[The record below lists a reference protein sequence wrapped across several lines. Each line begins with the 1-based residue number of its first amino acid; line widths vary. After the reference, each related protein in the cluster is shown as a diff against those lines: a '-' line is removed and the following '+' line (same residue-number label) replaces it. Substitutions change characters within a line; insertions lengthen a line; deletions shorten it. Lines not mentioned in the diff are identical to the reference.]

1 MGFIKYKLNEI
12 VIIIVLS
19 LLLGLIMMLYNTPLE
34 GIVLTAGI
42 IIFLG
47 IIYFSYSMMIYKKV
61 CTVQEENLQLKEE
74 IQDIRNEKIEYQS
87 EIESYFLLWVHQMK
101 TPITASKLLL
111 EAEDIQTISQMRHE
125 ILQIDNYTNLA
136 LSYLKLMNEKT
147 DMVFMEVRMD
157 DLITPLIKR
166 YSIQFIHNDTKLH
179 YEKIYDSVLT
189 DAKWTS
195 VMIEQILNNALK
207 YARGK
212 NIWIKYSEA
221 ENILSVKDDGKG
233 INTSDLPKIFE
244 KGFSGYNGRLNDKSS
259 GIGLYIVKTIAR
271 RMNVSVS
278 VESEL
283 GKGTTFHMKF
293 PNLTNL

>member
-12 VIIIVLS
+12 IIIIVLS
-19 LLLGLIMMLYNTPLE
+19 LLFGLIMMLYNTPLE

-61 CTVQEENLQLKEE
+61 CTVQEENLQLKEK

-111 EAEDIQTISQMRHE
+111 EAEDIQKISQMRHE

-221 ENILSVKDDGKG
+221 ENILSVKDDGIG

>member
-12 VIIIVLS
+12 IIIIVLS
-19 LLLGLIMMLYNTPLE
+19 LLFGLIMMLYNTPLE

-147 DMVFMEVRMD
+147 DMVFMKVRMD

-221 ENILSVKDDGKG
+221 ENILSVKDDGIG

>member
-12 VIIIVLS
+12 IIIIVLS
-19 LLLGLIMMLYNTPLE
+19 LLFGLIMMLYNTPLE

-111 EAEDIQTISQMRHE
+111 EAEDIQKISQMRHE

-221 ENILSVKDDGKG
+221 ENILSVKDDGIG

>member
-12 VIIIVLS
+12 IIIIVLS
-19 LLLGLIMMLYNTPLE
+19 LLFGLIMMLYNTPLE
-34 GIVLTAGI
+34 GILLTAGI

-166 YSIQFIHNDTKLH
+166 YSIQFIHNNTKLH

-221 ENILSVKDDGKG
+221 ENILSVKDDGIG

>member
-12 VIIIVLS
+12 IIIIVLS
-19 LLLGLIMMLYNTPLE
+19 LLFGLIMMLYNTPLE

>member
-12 VIIIVLS
+12 IIIIVLS
-19 LLLGLIMMLYNTPLE
+19 LLFGLIMMLYNTPLE

-87 EIESYFLLWVHQMK
+87 EIESYFLMWVHQMK

-221 ENILSVKDDGKG
+221 ENILSVKDDGIG

>member
-12 VIIIVLS
+12 IIIIVLS
-19 LLLGLIMMLYNTPLE
+19 LLFGLIMILYNTPLE

-221 ENILSVKDDGKG
+221 ENILSVKDDGIG

>member
-12 VIIIVLS
+12 IIIIVLS
-19 LLLGLIMMLYNTPLE
+19 LLFGLIMMLYNTPLE
-34 GIVLTAGI
+34 GIVLTACI

-221 ENILSVKDDGKG
+221 ENILSVKDDGIG

>member
-12 VIIIVLS
+12 IIIIVLS
-19 LLLGLIMMLYNTPLE
+19 LLFGLIMMLYNTPLE

-221 ENILSVKDDGKG
+221 ENILSVKDDGMG

>member
-19 LLLGLIMMLYNTPLE
+19 LLFGLIMMLYNTPLE

-221 ENILSVKDDGKG
+221 ENILSVKDDGIG

>member
-12 VIIIVLS
+12 IIIIVLS
-19 LLLGLIMMLYNTPLE
+19 LLFGLIMMLYNTPLE

-221 ENILSVKDDGKG
+221 ENILSVKDDGIG

-283 GKGTTFHMKF
+283 GKGTIFHMKF

>member
-12 VIIIVLS
+12 IIIIVLS
-19 LLLGLIMMLYNTPLE
+19 LLFGLIMILYNTPLE

-221 ENILSVKDDGKG
+221 ENILSVKDDGIG

-278 VESEL
+278 VASEL

>member
-1 MGFIKYKLNEI
+1 
-12 VIIIVLS
+12 
-19 LLLGLIMMLYNTPLE
+19 MMLYNTPLE

-221 ENILSVKDDGKG
+221 ENILSVKDDGIG

>member
-12 VIIIVLS
+12 IIIIVLS
-19 LLLGLIMMLYNTPLE
+19 LLFGLIMMLYNTPLE

-221 ENILSVKDDGKG
+221 ENILSVKDDGIG

-278 VESEL
+278 VASEL

>member
-12 VIIIVLS
+12 IIIIVLS
-19 LLLGLIMMLYNTPLE
+19 LLFGLIMMLYNLPLE

-212 NIWIKYSEA
+212 NIWIKYNEA
-221 ENILSVKDDGKG
+221 ENILSVKDDGIG

>member
-12 VIIIVLS
+12 IIIIVLS
-19 LLLGLIMMLYNTPLE
+19 LLFGLIMMLYNTPLE

-136 LSYLKLMNEKT
+136 LSYLKLVNEKT

>member
-12 VIIIVLS
+12 IIIIVLS
-19 LLLGLIMMLYNTPLE
+19 LLFGLIMMLYNTPLE

-47 IIYFSYSMMIYKKV
+47 IIYFSYSMMTYKKV

-221 ENILSVKDDGKG
+221 ENILSVKDDGIG

>member
-12 VIIIVLS
+12 IIIIVLS
-19 LLLGLIMMLYNTPLE
+19 LLFGLIMMLYNTPLE

-221 ENILSVKDDGKG
+221 ENILSVKDDGIG